1 MHGNRKAVGA
11 HRDFFTTINTK
22 QVKKMAIIDRL
33 LEAKI
38 LPPPTQDVIFR
49 RHVLGKYDPRGGD
62 GDDEDETASSSS
74 EDSADEVDED
84 EGRENMDLYEA
95 SYKVAEMVRIG
106 SESDHAWIRLTVL
119 LPCVHAGAQDCRHQ
133 DWGGD
138 EKTRC
143 YKRLQHSV

>member
-1 MHGNRKAVGA
+1 
-11 HRDFFTTINTK
+11 
-22 QVKKMAIIDRL
+22 MAIIDSL

-49 RHVLGKYDPRGGD
+49 RHARRQYNQRGGD

-84 EGRENMDLYEA
+84 EGGEHMDLYEA

-106 SESDHAWIRLTVL
+106 RESDHAWIRLTVL
-119 LPCVHAGAQDCRHQ
+119 LSCVYAGGQGCRHQ
-133 DWGGD
+133 D
-138 EKTRC
+138 
-143 YKRLQHSV
+143 